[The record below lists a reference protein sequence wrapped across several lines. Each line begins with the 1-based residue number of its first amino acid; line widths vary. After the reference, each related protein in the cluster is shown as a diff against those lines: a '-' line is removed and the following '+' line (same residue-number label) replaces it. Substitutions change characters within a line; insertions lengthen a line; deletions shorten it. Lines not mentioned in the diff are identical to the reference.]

1 MQLLSHIPWRHS
13 NSSLVTPRESHHEPW
28 GKSLSPEES
37 QLILTFLRA
46 VRLSPGLMRLSP
58 GLMLECLLG
67 YFTSVQHSSS
77 LVSSIKKRIFVFFER
92 VPLTQ
97 PGFESRTFRTVGK
110 RLNKY
115 SIEKDMKERVLKDN
129 QYTQGSLRDRPR
141 AQEHI
146 LSRLAFLKYFNYWK
160 IAGLRPAIFSGTPRN
175 FET

>member
-77 LVSSIKKRIFVFFER
+77 LVSSIKKRIFVIFER
-92 VPLTQ
+92 VPLTNL
-97 PGFESRTFRTVGK
+97 GFEPGTSRTKGE
-110 RLNKY
+110 RLIHY
-115 SIEKDMKERVLKDN
+115 SIEEVMMRWVRKDN
-129 QYTQGSLRDRPR
+129 LYTQQSLRDRPR
-141 AQEHI
+141 AQGHI
-146 LSRLAFLKYFNYWK
+146 LSGWAFLKYLNYWK
-160 IAGLRPAIFSGTPRN
+160 IAGLRPAIFSGTPWN
-175 FET
+175 FWG

>member
-46 VRLSPGLMRLSP
+46 GRLSPGLMRLSP

-77 LVSSIKKRIFVFFER
+77 LVSSIKKRIFVIFER
-92 VPLTQ
+92 VPLYQ
-97 PGFESRTFRTVGK
+97 PGFEPGTFG
-110 RLNKY
+110 NDGEHFIHY
-115 SIEKDMKERVLKDN
+115 SIEEVIMMWARKDN
-129 QYTQGSLRDRPR
+129 LYTQRSLRDSPR
-141 AQEHI
+141 AQGHI
-146 LSRLAFLKYFNYWK
+146 LSRLAFLKY
-160 IAGLRPAIFSGTPRN
+160 L
-175 FET
+175 